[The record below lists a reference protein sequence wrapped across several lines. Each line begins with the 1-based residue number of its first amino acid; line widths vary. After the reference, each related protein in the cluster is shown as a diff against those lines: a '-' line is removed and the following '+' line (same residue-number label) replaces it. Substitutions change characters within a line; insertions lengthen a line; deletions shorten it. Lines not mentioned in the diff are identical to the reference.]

1 MPVSFPASLDAFKCE
16 GCPLLPQGLTVPQ
29 LRRLLEISLW
39 NKVRRVQRTY
49 RLRMDRRNMHR
60 VATMTACIRKQLG
73 IHLPRDL
80 YKVLFRMLPRVTK

>member
-1 MPVSFPASLDAFKCE
+1 M
-16 GCPLLPQGLTVPQ
+16 LPRGLTVPQ
-29 LRRLLEISLW
+29 LRRLLEISLR

-60 VATMTACIRKQLG
+60 VATMAACIRKRLE

-80 YKVLFRMLPRVTK
+80 YKVLFRTLPRVTK